1 MSFVCL
7 EICHLFLCLKICGFK
22 WPPSFCQ
29 FETSGS
35 GLQPSLAGTAEAQV
49 PQVLQAWKT
58 REDSRLKQ
66 LYEAI
71 LEAYEM
77 RQWNTCIV
85 KTQILHTFTDY
96 NSAPHTVALWV
107 PGFPH
112 SMQGRPWTRTTAS
125 GKQWICY

>member
-49 PQVLQAWKT
+49 PQVP
-58 REDSRLKQ
+58 EDSRLKQ

-77 RQWNTCIV
+77 RQ
-85 KTQILHTFTDY
+85 
-96 NSAPHTVALWV
+96 
-107 PGFPH
+107 
-112 SMQGRPWTRTTAS
+112 
-125 GKQWICY
+125 